1 MKSVFQP
8 HNAAS
13 LNADHLRT
21 PLSEGTCLADS
32 ATPDCFLNSELSF
45 DWSAI

>member
-1 MKSVFQP
+1 MKTVVRSR
-8 HNAAS
+8 NAAK

-32 ATPDCFLNSELSF
+32 ATPDCFLNSEFSF
-45 DWSAI
+45 DWSAT